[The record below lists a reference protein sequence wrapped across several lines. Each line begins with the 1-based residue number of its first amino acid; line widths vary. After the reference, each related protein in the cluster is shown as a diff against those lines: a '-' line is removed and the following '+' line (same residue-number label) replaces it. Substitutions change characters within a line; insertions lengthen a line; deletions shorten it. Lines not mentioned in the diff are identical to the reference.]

1 MNFRLYFIYCFYCL
15 LLFNTGGYSFD
26 IVKSPWT
33 HREVFKT
40 CDTTN
45 EGNKH
50 SNIKTMFH
58 SLMSWKLNEN
68 YIKID

>member
-1 MNFRLYFIYCFYCL
+1 MD
-15 LLFNTGGYSFD
+15 TG
-26 IVKSPWT
+26 
-33 HREVFKT
+33 EVFKT
-40 CDTTN
+40 CDTIN

-68 YIKID
+68 YI